1 MVTLPITPLTD
12 FSNLSIN
19 NHVKIEIVNTT
30 HRFSPDADESGT
42 DIKYQPIFGSNVYVD
57 DVLTS
62 SNSFGLPTLLFPQG
76 SAPLINFSNATKFTT
91 NLHFHGFVNTG
102 LVDGASAFGVF
113 GPSTSLGASVNIQFP
128 VIKNNSA
135 LGWYHS
141 HSKFRDASLVYTGI
155 MGSIIITDDI
165 SKPLTDLFTYGD
177 NHIVLNC
184 LDMDLDSEGRQIF
197 GNLTIG
203 PNHSCFTIINGISAI
218 QWYTDPSLTSVPY
231 SNILMHS
238 TNKNIVKID
247 ILNPSANYRAFYLG
261 VCDSNQNIL
270 PFYAIQTDQGLCAPA
285 QVTLYYVPVGG
296 RISILLDLTN
306 ITSAYLFAYDYD
318 LSLVLNMT
326 DATTGTFPDFSN
338 SSATPWPSPIPDNS
352 SPPYQNQQQSPT
364 ALTYPII
371 SLIPQINQTTING
384 RCPIP
389 TTYTIRPFLYITN
402 VSGNNSI
409 SMQNTL
415 TTINNIIYKNG
426 IPPSIDSDY
435 LSSLNPKYYYNLP
448 KVNLNTPS
456 RNFFILFDNQINYI
470 NGGPGNA
477 YITNGTGNN
486 VYGVTEVCSSGVL
499 RADIWNSEELDIN
512 EALIEYIKYPNNYK
526 PKVLP
531 SSQFRVTKT
540 NDDYINIAMISND
553 TYTIEFFEDNITYSD
568 TTSVPVFSVTIT
580 LPPTDIRVNLNI
592 QQWINLLNNSLR
604 SANINLNGKIFS
616 AYDLLSFDWS
626 FFPYGVGLLNGTTS
640 YLKSAVIKTINS
652 SKYCIRIL
660 GRWAILQMMGKSL
673 AGLINNTPPL
683 PNSGP
688 CCSVDSPCDEEFL
701 YGVYDNY
708 IQTNYP
714 YYATSDPNVQKP
726 ILCPRRNGQLIIQTN
741 QTYIGLYD
749 GFSNDNLKVFATKLR
764 STEIWTYLNADTADS
779 HPLHF
784 HLTSGFS
791 YPALSLFNNTTGP
804 PVNDIVGLSHTYSR
818 DIYQIGPQTSVSFAI
833 TWPYYSS
840 EDTTNSPYIPNIGS
854 VVHCHYL
861 PHYDANSFALIY
873 AVNPESNII
882 SDICFPAGTPIQTDQ
897 GIISIETILPNI
909 HTINSKK
916 IIAITKTISLG
927 DYLVCFDK
935 NSLGNNIPS
944 KKTILSKFHKLFY
957 KNKMIKADSFIG
969 KLKNVHKLKY
979 DGRVLYNVLMEKY
992 DKIIVNN
999 IVCETLHPEN
1009 PIAKLYQ
1016 LINNKDI
1023 DLNNYNEMV
1032 NKHNYYSISSC
1043 KNNIRKVGA

>member
-1 MVTLPITPLTD
+1 
-12 FSNLSIN
+12 
-19 NHVKIEIVNTT
+19 
-30 HRFSPDADESGT
+30 
-42 DIKYQPIFGSNVYVD
+42 
-57 DVLTS
+57 
-62 SNSFGLPTLLFPQG
+62 
-76 SAPLINFSNATKFTT
+76 
-91 NLHFHGFVNTG
+91 
-102 LVDGASAFGVF
+102 
-113 GPSTSLGASVNIQFP
+113 
-128 VIKNNSA
+128 
-135 LGWYHS
+135 
-141 HSKFRDASLVYTGI
+141 
-155 MGSIIITDDI
+155 
-165 SKPLTDLFTYGD
+165 
-177 NHIVLNC
+177 
-184 LDMDLDSEGRQIF
+184 
-197 GNLTIG
+197 
-203 PNHSCFTIINGISAI
+203 
-218 QWYTDPSLTSVPY
+218 
-231 SNILMHS
+231 
-238 TNKNIVKID
+238 
-247 ILNPSANYRAFYLG
+247 
-261 VCDSNQNIL
+261 
-270 PFYAIQTDQGLCAPA
+270 
-285 QVTLYYVPVGG
+285 
-296 RISILLDLTN
+296 
-306 ITSAYLFAYDYD
+306 
-318 LSLVLNMT
+318 
-326 DATTGTFPDFSN
+326 
-338 SSATPWPSPIPDNS
+338 
-352 SPPYQNQQQSPT
+352 
-364 ALTYPII
+364 
-371 SLIPQINQTTING
+371 
-384 RCPIP
+384 
-389 TTYTIRPFLYITN
+389 
-402 VSGNNSI
+402 
-409 SMQNTL
+409 
-415 TTINNIIYKNG
+415 
-426 IPPSIDSDY
+426 
-435 LSSLNPKYYYNLP
+435 
-448 KVNLNTPS
+448 
-456 RNFFILFDNQINYI
+456 
-470 NGGPGNA
+470 
-477 YITNGTGNN
+477 
-486 VYGVTEVCSSGVL
+486 
-499 RADIWNSEELDIN
+499 
-512 EALIEYIKYPNNYK
+512 
-526 PKVLP
+526 
-531 SSQFRVTKT
+531 
-540 NDDYINIAMISND
+540 
-553 TYTIEFFEDNITYSD
+553 
-568 TTSVPVFSVTIT
+568 
-580 LPPTDIRVNLNI
+580 
-592 QQWINLLNNSLR
+592 
-604 SANINLNGKIFS
+604 
-616 AYDLLSFDWS
+616 LLSFDWS

-840 EDTTNSPYIPNIGS
+840 EETTNSPYIPNIGS

-882 SDICFPAGTPIQTDQ
+882 SNICFPAGTPIQTDQ

-916 IIAITKTISLG
+916 IIAITKTISL
-927 DYLVCFDK
+927 DNYLVCFDK

-957 KNKMIKADSFIG
+957 INKMIKADSFIG
-969 KLKNVHKLKY
+969 KLKNVHKIKY
-979 DGRVLYNVLMEKY
+979 DGKVLYNVLMEKY